1 LRSAPSRSALLA
13 RKLQVNDTSPKREP
27 PDLKLI
33 RLSQSR
39 EVAYW
44 TKTLG
49 VTEAQLTDAV
59 RRVGNRADKVRQ
71 YLAKK

>member
-1 LRSAPSRSALLA
+1 LLA
-13 RKLQVNDTSPKREP
+13 RTLQVTDNSPKREP
-27 PDLKLI
+27 PDLKHI
-33 RLSQSR
+33 RLSQPR

-49 VTEAQLTDAV
+49 VTEAQLTNAV
-59 RRVGNRADKVRQ
+59 RRVGNRAEKVHQ